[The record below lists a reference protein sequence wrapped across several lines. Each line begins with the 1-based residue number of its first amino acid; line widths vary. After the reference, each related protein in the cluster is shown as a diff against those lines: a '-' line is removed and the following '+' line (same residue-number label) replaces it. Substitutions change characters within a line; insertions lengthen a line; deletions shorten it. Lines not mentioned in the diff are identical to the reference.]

1 MPYTNNPNIS
11 KVRMR
16 AVHLVYQGWSTRKV
30 GRHFGVGSSTISK
43 WVKKDKLLGLNGWRP
58 ILTESSRPHHHPREL
73 SEKTIEIIVAQRK
86 QRNRCSEV
94 VHQELINQGIV
105 VSLSSIKR
113 TLDRQG
119 LIRKRS
125 PWKRWHFS
133 LPRPEPINAGDLAQI
148 DTIHIVLKNGF
159 RFYIYTLID
168 VFSRWA
174 YAKVSMRINTHLSL
188 KFVQEA
194 QRQAGFKF
202 RMIQSDHGSEFSS
215 WFTENAGV
223 LDISHRHSRIRKP
236 NDNAHIK
243 RFNRSLQEECLDKVL
258 PVPAEYQKAIDEYL
272 PYYNNR
278 RLHLGI
284 NLKTPLECV
293 QAID

>member
-119 LIRKRS
+119 LIRKRR

-236 NDNAHIK
+236 NDNAHIE

>member
-236 NDNAHIK
+236 NDNAHIE